1 MKLTIASLALAAAA
15 LPFAGA
21 QTVTVDHLTQSQLI
35 EKAQALKAKA
45 QGPEGA
51 ASSKLNEYPNLFTM
65 IALRRKDG
73 GAEIHEN
80 YADFFFVVQGSAKL
94 LTGGTVQD
102 GKTVSAGR
110 DQGQIRTQ
118 WS

>member
-1 MKLTIASLALAAAA
+1 MKLTIASLALAASA

-51 ASSKLNEYPNLFTM
+51 ASSKLNEYPDLVHDDR
-65 IALRRKDG
+65 ASR
-73 GAEIHEN
+73 
-80 YADFFFVVQGSAKL
+80 QGWW
-94 LTGGTVQD
+94 G
-102 GKTVSAGR
+102 
-110 DQGQIRTQ
+110 
-118 WS
+118 